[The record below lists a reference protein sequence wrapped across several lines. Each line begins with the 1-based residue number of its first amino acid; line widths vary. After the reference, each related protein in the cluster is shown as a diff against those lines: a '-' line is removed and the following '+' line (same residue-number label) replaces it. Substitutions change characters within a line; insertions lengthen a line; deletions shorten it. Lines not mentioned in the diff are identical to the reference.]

1 MIITIS
7 GKPGSGKS
15 TIAKLLAQ
23 KLNLKHYSTG
33 DFMRKI
39 AKDRGISLIE
49 LSEVA
54 ESDLS
59 VDQEIDNYS
68 ENLGKTEDNF
78 IIDTRLGFH
87 FIPNSIKIF
96 LDAELKVR
104 AQRILKDKRVD
115 EPQNLEELE
124 KEIQKREQ
132 SEIQRYQE
140 YYHINHYD
148 KNNYDLIIDSSNS
161 NPEEIVKG
169 ILKFIHKNQKGI
181 VS

>member
-39 AKDRGISLIE
+39 AQDRGISLIE
-49 LSEVA
+49 LSKVA
-54 ESDLS
+54 EADLS
-59 VDQEIDNYS
+59 VDQEIDNYTK
-68 ENLGKTEDNF
+68 GFAKEDNF
-78 IIDTRLGFH
+78 VIDTRLGYH

-96 LDAELKVR
+96 LDADLKTR
-104 AQRILKDKRVD
+104 TQRIFKDKRPD
-115 EPQNLEELE
+115 EPTDFEQLE
-124 KEIQKREQ
+124 KEIQRREQ

-140 YYHINHYD
+140 YYNL
-148 KNNYDLIIDSSNS
+148 NPYDLNNFDLLVNTTELT
-161 NPEEIVKG
+161 PEEITNK
-169 ILKFIHKNQKGI
+169 ILEFIKKQ
-181 VS
+181 

>member
-7 GKPGSGKS
+7 GRPGAGKS

-39 AKDRGISLIE
+39 AQDRGISLIE

-59 VDQEIDNYS
+59 VDQEIDNYAK
-68 ENLGKTEDNF
+68 NLVKEDNF
-78 IIDTRLGFH
+78 VIDTRLGYH

-96 LDAELKVR
+96 LDADPKTR
-104 AQRILKDKRVD
+104 AQRIFKDKRQ
-115 EPQNLEELE
+115 EEKGTLEELE

-132 SEIQRYQE
+132 SEIKRYQK
-140 YYHINHYD
+140 YYNLNPFNQD
-148 KNNYDLIIDSSNS
+148 NFDLLIDTTDLT
-161 NPEEIVKG
+161 PEEITSK
-169 ILKFIHKNQKGI
+169 IIEFIKKQ
-181 VS
+181 